1 MLDIR
6 RDIYALD
13 TFSDEDAK
21 QINKE
26 IVRELAYKI
35 MRIRDNLTN
44 EFKMFC
50 NSIDIEFLDDIER
63 YIYNSSEPILYYHD
77 EPKPTSEYRH
87 NFCGLHYSVARGQF
101 VSGYPCYYWELKPI
115 VFSNKDNQTII
126 ELKFLYDTIIPG
138 KTPIELF
145 VKDVSLN
152 MRVRKVRQDLTIDE
166 YIDYYGYDDN
176 TSETFVDDLLDVI
189 RHKVFEVSPIYDK
202 KRIVYLSHP
211 YRGKSNTD
219 TEKMYNIRMVDKIL
233 HKIVQKYPEVTI
245 ISPVHTFLCLE
256 GLCDGNFILEKCYDL
271 LALCN
276 EIWVFGDYEN
286 SQGCQGEIDFAKKHN
301 IVVRKFDTEDF
312 LSD

>member
-13 TFSDEDAK
+13 VFCEADAK
-21 QINKE
+21 QLNKE
-26 IVRELAYKI
+26 IIQELAYKI
-35 MRIRDNLTN
+35 MWIRDALAN
-44 EFKMFC
+44 EFKIFC
-50 NSIDIEFLDDIER
+50 NSIDVEFLEDIEQ
-63 YIYNSSEPILYYHD
+63 YIHNNSELVLYYM
-77 EPKPTSEYRH
+77 EKTKPTNEYRH
-87 NFCGLHYSVARGQF
+87 NFCGLHYNVARGQF
-101 VSGYPCYYWELKPI
+101 VSGYPCHYWELKPI

-126 ELKFLYDTIIPG
+126 ELKFSYDTIIPE

-145 VKDVSLN
+145 VKDVSLT

-166 YIDYYGYDDN
+166 YTDYYGYDDN
-176 TSETFVDDLLDVI
+176 TSETFVEDLLDVI
-189 RHKVFEVSPIYDK
+189 RHKVFEISPIHDK
-202 KRIVYLSHP
+202 RRIVYLSHP

-233 HKIVQKYPEVTI
+233 HKIVQKYPEATI

-256 GLCDGNFILEKCYDL
+256 GLCDGDFILEKCYDL

-276 EIWVFGDYEN
+276 EIWVFGDYGN

-301 IVVRKFDTEDF
+301 IVVRTFDTEDF
-312 LSD
+312 LAE